1 MEDFSKNTAQ
11 QKSKTKIKLA
21 LLIVWIVMCAAIFIY
36 YLVVIS
42 NEVAIAIAQLSDF
55 KAPNATEIYG
65 MSQEQINAFIKSQET
80 SIRTTITLVVFLI
93 AITASFLAFAIPKST
108 RLICQ
113 LRTERRTNPPTDNIV
128 S

>member
-80 SIRTTITLVVFLI
+80 SIRTAITLVVFLI
-93 AITASFLAFAIPKST
+93 AITASFLAFDIPKST